1 MWSWRMRNQ
10 QLEGHE
16 GFLDREESMWE
27 DAQMDMEAAGYVCEQ
42 WTTGRSFL
50 RWLKWKIC
58 LKWRHWGGSLFS
70 LSDLS
75 FVLRVSRHPCN
86 VLVELVI
93 RAERGLDWEREKEP
107 ITGERWVCK
116 TGGGATSY
124 QWKRRNESGVYAE
137 LCWNIHL
144 LVIEEKKPRTVRTL
158 AIEPKR
164 VKARDVES
172 EVTWEH
178 MAFAGK
184 RMAGRSGQASCRQ
197 TAVIRGYF
205 TLKMLCGTRGFHFFR
220 SGARGTLGPVLGNLW
235 IIKNFM

>member
-1 MWSWRMRNQ
+1 MHMWSWRMRNQ

-86 VLVELVI
+86 VLVDHLSLEL
-93 RAERGLDWEREKEP
+93 RGDRTGKERRDPSQERDGFARQEEERHLTNERG
-107 ITGERWVCK
+107 GMNQ
-116 TGGGATSY
+116 G
-124 QWKRRNESGVYAE
+124 
-137 LCWNIHL
+137 
-144 LVIEEKKPRTVRTL
+144 
-158 AIEPKR
+158 
-164 VKARDVES
+164 
-172 EVTWEH
+172 H
-178 MAFAGK
+178 MPSSAG
-184 RMAGRSGQASCRQ
+184 
-197 TAVIRGYF
+197 TY
-205 TLKMLCGTRGFHFFR
+205 TY
-220 SGARGTLGPVLGNLW
+220 
-235 IIKNFM
+235 